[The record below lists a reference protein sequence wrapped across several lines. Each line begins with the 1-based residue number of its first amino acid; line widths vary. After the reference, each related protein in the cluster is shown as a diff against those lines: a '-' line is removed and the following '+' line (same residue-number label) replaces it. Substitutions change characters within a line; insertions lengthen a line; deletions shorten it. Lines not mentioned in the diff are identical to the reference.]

1 MTGYTT
7 EEEQVELLKS
17 WWSENG
23 KSAIFG
29 IILGL
34 GAIFGWREWQSHT
47 LAQTGAAS
55 EIYQKALTAMNE
67 GRVQDARDSAN
78 QVVAEYSD
86 TGYAVFS
93 RLLLAQLAA
102 EDEKYTDA
110 AEQLNAALAA
120 ADNPSM
126 QHEITLRLA
135 RVLIADNKADQALTL
150 LNKSDY
156 GAFASGYNELKGDA
170 YAQQNKIAEARQ
182 AYQQAIT
189 EAQAAAGG
197 TAADVSILN
206 LKLEVLG
213 PGSN

>member
-34 GAIFGWREWQSHT
+34 GAIFGWRGWQANI
-47 LAQTGAAS
+47 LEKTGAAS
-55 EIYQKALTAMNE
+55 EVYQKALAALNE
-67 GRVQDARDSAN
+67 GRAQDARDGAN
-78 QVVAEYSD
+78 QVVAEYND
-86 TGYAVFS
+86 TGYAVFA
-93 RLLLAQLAA
+93 RLLLAQMAS
-102 EDEKYTDA
+102 EDEKYSEA
-110 AEQLNAALAA
+110 GEQLNAALSA

-135 RVLIADNKADQALTL
+135 RVLIADKKPDQALTL
-150 LNKSDY
+150 LNKTDY

-189 EAQAAAGG
+189 EAQGAAGG
-197 TAADVSILN
+197 AAADVSILN

-213 PGSN
+213 PESN